1 MDIIEWINNWYISLC
16 DDEWEHFYGIKI
28 ETLDNPGW
36 IIKIDLSETPY
47 QEKAFTSVDEDN
59 GDDDWIKCF
68 LRDGQYIGVGDP
80 TKLEKILLIFKMWIE
95 S

>member
-1 MDIIEWINNWYISLC
+1 MNIIEWINNWYSSQC
-16 DDEWEHFYGIKI
+16 DGDWEHSYGIKI

-47 QEKAFTSVDEDN
+47 QKKVFANVDEDN